1 MFVARFGFRHGATED
16 DVFDFVFG
24 DLRMLFQK
32 AADDRTGEI
41 VRARSAQ
48 RAARRF
54 ADGGAETVD
63 DDGFLHE
70 LLWWD

>member
-1 MFVARFGFRHGATED
+1 
-16 DVFDFVFG
+16 
-24 DLRMLFQK
+24 MLFQK
-32 AADDRTGEI
+32 AADDRAGEI

-63 DDGFLHE
+63 NDGFLHE

>member
-1 MFVARFGFRHGATED
+1 
-16 DVFDFVFG
+16 
-24 DLRMLFQK
+24 MLFQK
-32 AADDRTGEI
+32 AADDSAGEI

-63 DDGFLHE
+63 NDGFLHGSS
-70 LLWWD
+70 